1 MNDLFWQQFSAFY
14 ENFYI
19 RVRANTVKT
28 YICTRFSFI
37 YNIYQNYKITWMNTA
52 FINYSSLQKSA
63 DDRSK
68 TQAM

>member
-1 MNDLFWQQFSAFY
+1 MKILHKS
-14 ENFYI
+14 
-19 RVRANTVKT
+19 RANTVET

-37 YNIYQNYKITWMNTA
+37 YNIYNKFIKLRTWMNTA